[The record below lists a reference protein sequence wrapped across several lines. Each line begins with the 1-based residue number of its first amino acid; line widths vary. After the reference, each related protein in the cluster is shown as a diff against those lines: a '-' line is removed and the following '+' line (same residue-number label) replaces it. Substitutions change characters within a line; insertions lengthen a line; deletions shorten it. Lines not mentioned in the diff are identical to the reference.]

1 MITED
6 FKFSRIKYAAE
17 LAKKTGDLSIQQLT
31 VYHTIMTVFR
41 VVKSRKPEYLSNKL
55 KLKKQGDE
63 GVISNQHY

>member
-1 MITED
+1 MKTGLSCETPTG
-6 FKFSRIKYAAE
+6 E
-17 LAKKTGDLSIQQLT
+17 HAKKTGDLSIQQLT